1 VAIHWV
7 LLDRFVL
14 GLGRLAESPWFLVLC
29 PWVVPSQRRRVMRL
43 ESTILKRVSLLA
55 LLCVPVAVWAFVKPV
70 HLLAPSLVGVTCI
83 SDVICTDTPS
93 RSREVTELYDE
104 ALGFVETKVAPI
116 KSRPHVVFCQSDTC
130 AQSFGLGRSTAK
142 TTDPFGIVYGP
153 RAWTPY
159 YVRHEFI
166 HHLQYERLGIYRF
179 HRSPAWFIE
188 GMAYSLSEDP
198 RTTLAE
204 PFEQYRSHF
213 EAWLRSVGKE
223 HLWEQA
229 RKL

>member
-1 VAIHWV
+1 MDSAPRGACVAIHWV

-93 RSREVTELYDE
+93 RSREVREL
-104 ALGFVETKVAPI
+104 
-116 KSRPHVVFCQSDTC
+116 
-130 AQSFGLGRSTAK
+130 
-142 TTDPFGIVYGP
+142 
-153 RAWTPY
+153 
-159 YVRHEFI
+159 
-166 HHLQYERLGIYRF
+166 
-179 HRSPAWFIE
+179 
-188 GMAYSLSEDP
+188 
-198 RTTLAE
+198 
-204 PFEQYRSHF
+204 
-213 EAWLRSVGKE
+213 
-223 HLWEQA
+223 
-229 RKL
+229 